1 MSYKPDD
8 PNEIGFGQLR
18 EDPAKVGGLLVV
30 LVRDGQVIGRHQL
43 HHRQEDA
50 ELQILQ
56 FAIWKR
62 NSDFEKLLRPK
73 IDDNVQPKASRVVIQ
88 RINDQILF

>member
-56 FAIWKR
+56 FPIWKR
-62 NSDFEKLLRPK
+62 NSILRNCLDRK
-73 IDDNVQPKASRVVIQ
+73 
-88 RINDQILF
+88 